1 MARSQAIDLLC
12 SEAIEL
18 AINEYGAL
26 EPESKVHD
34 LALLSGGFSR
44 QMYEAQVSNALGES
58 QPIVICVRTA
68 DSILASSLELEYALY
83 GYLRSEGIA
92 IPRVFGKN
100 ADRNNALGGEFYVME
115 KLAGTAPN
123 VWRFSDRRQLEENW
137 NESRSIAIDMADS
150 LAKIHLT
157 DVGSLARVITPRSF
171 KEVVAFW
178 RNSYDSSQPNID
190 PIVDEAYEW
199 LLQREPEPVPDRL
212 VHGDFRIGNCLIEDG
227 HLSAVLDWE
236 LAYLGDP
243 RFDLGYLALSYSAG
257 KLFRSGSWL
266 MGGFAEQQWFWDR
279 YMVATGIEVNAEVIR
294 TFSVLS
300 ALMLIANLSSS
311 INSFVNRGSRDLR
324 MLWSRLPIISLRQDL
339 IHMMDWP

>member
-1 MARSQAIDLLC
+1 MARSQTRSLIA
-12 SEAIEL
+12 SEAIEVIL
-18 AINEYGAL
+18 DQYGVL
-26 EPESKVHD
+26 EPECKVHD

-44 QMYEAQVSNALGES
+44 QMYEAQVSNNLGDS

-68 DSILASSLELEYALY
+68 NSILSSSLELEYALY
-83 GYLRSEGIA
+83 EYLRSEGIA

-100 ADRNNALGGEFYVME
+100 PDRDNALGGEFFIME

-123 VWRFSDRRQLEENW
+123 VWRYRDRQQLEDNW
-137 NESRSIAIDMADS
+137 NESRSIATDMAES
-150 LAKIHLT
+150 LAKIHLAE
-157 DVGSLARVITPRSF
+157 VSPLATVISTRSF
-171 KEVVAFW
+171 QEVVAFW
-178 RNSYDSSQPNID
+178 RSSYELAQPGTD

-199 LLQREPEPVPDRL
+199 LLQREPAPVKDRL
-212 VHGDFRIGNCLIEDG
+212 VHGDFRIGNCLVEDG
-227 HLSAVLDWE
+227 RLTAVLDWE

-257 KLFRSGSWL
+257 KLFRPGSWL